1 MGCQGDLSLLLGEG
15 GTMAWEEGTLWQQC
29 WGAQW
34 VLGAYAAVPVG
45 LSASPSR
52 AG

>member
-1 MGCQGDLSLLLGEG
+1 MGCWGYLGLLAGEG
-15 GTMAWEEGTLWQQC
+15 DTVAWEEGTGQQQC

-34 VLGAYAAVPVG
+34 VLDACAAVPAG